1 VVPDF
6 SGQEELTMLQL
17 LQNLASGET
26 LVAEVPA
33 PQAAPGALLIAT
45 RASLISAGTE
55 RMLVDFGRASW
66 IEKARQQPEKVKQVL
81 AKVRTDGLFATL
93 EAVRGK
99 LDQPLALGY
108 CNAGVVLEVGAGVE
122 GFAVGDRVLSN
133 GPHAE
138 VVRVGKNLCA
148 RIPDA
153 VADEA
158 APFAVPAAIGLQ
170 GIRLAAPTLGEC
182 FVVTGLGL
190 IGLLTV
196 QLLRAHGC
204 RVLGI
209 DFDAAKLALAQRFGA
224 EVCDLARGEDPV
236 ARGLAF
242 SGGRGIDGVIVTA
255 ATASS
260 EPIAQAARMSRKR
273 GRIVLVGVTGLELN
287 RADFYEKELTF
298 QVSCSYGPGRYD
310 PAYEQQGHDYPFGFV
325 RWTEQRNF
333 EAALAM
339 LAEGKLEV
347 APLISH
353 RFPLREAARAY
364 DVLVNDRAALGIVLQ
379 YAGAPAAGTTRR
391 VALGASPAVA
401 AAGEAALAVIGAG
414 NYGSRVLIPAL
425 KRAGARLDTIVSSA
439 GVSSYHHGRK
449 NGFAFASTDVQV
461 DVLRNARVNAVVIA
475 TRHDTHARFA
485 VAALEAGKHVFVE
498 KPLALT
504 LEEVDAV
511 ESAWK
516 AAAERGAPRL
526 LMVGFNRR
534 FAPLVVKMKALLA
547 PVAAPKA
554 IVYTVNAGAIAP
566 DHWTQDRA
574 VGGGRIVG
582 EACHFIDLA
591 RFLVGH
597 PIVES
602 QIVTMGRHPL
612 LAVREDKATI
622 TLAFADGSIATVHYL
637 ANGGKR
643 FPKERIE
650 VFCNDGVLALDN
662 FIRLSGYDWRGFSRQ
677 RLWRQDKGQQACA
690 AAFVRAVS
698 HGGATPIA
706 AAEIFEVARVAIRL
720 AEIQRGD
727 CMAENEQSRVSS
739 HSRALA
745 AARGDTGNLDG

>member
-1 VVPDF
+1 MREKEPAKHAL
-6 SGQEELTMLQL
+6 STRPAMLQL

-26 LVAEVPA
+26 LVADVPA
-33 PQAAPGALLIAT
+33 PQVARGTLLIAT
-45 RASLISAGTE
+45 RASLVSAGTE

-66 IEKARQQPEKVKQVL
+66 IDKARQQPEKVKQVL
-81 AKVRTDGLFATL
+81 DKVRTDGLFATL
-93 EAVRGK
+93 DAVRSK

-122 GFAVGDRVLSN
+122 GFSVGDRVASN

-138 VVRVGKNLCA
+138 IVRVGKNLCA
-148 RIPDA
+148 RVPDA
-153 VADEA
+153 VSDEA
-158 APFAVPAAIGLQ
+158 AAFTVLGAIGLQ

-190 IGLLTV
+190 IGLMTV
-196 QLLRAHGC
+196 QLLRAQGC

-209 DFDAAKLALAQRFGA
+209 DLDAGKLALAQRFGA

-242 SGGRGIDGVIVTA
+242 SGGRGVDGVIVTA
-255 ATASS
+255 STQSS

-310 PAYEQQGHDYPFGFV
+310 PAYEQQGNDYPLGFV

-333 EAALAM
+333 EAVLAM
-339 LAEGKLEV
+339 LAEGKLDV

-353 RFPLREAARAY
+353 RFAVREAARAY
-364 DVLVNDRAALGIVLQ
+364 DVLVNDRSALGIVLQ
-379 YAGAPAAGTTRR
+379 YAGAKPNEQARR
-391 VALGASPAVA
+391 VALGAPPPVA
-401 AAGEAALAVIGAG
+401 ASGSAVLAVIGAG

-425 KRAGARLDTIVSSA
+425 KRAGAQLDTIVSSA
-439 GVSSYHHGRK
+439 GVTGVHHGK
-449 NGFAFASTDVQV
+449 KSGFAFASTDVQA
-461 DVLRNARVNAVVIA
+461 DVLGNERVNAVVIA

-485 VAALEAGKHVFVE
+485 GEALAAGKHVFVE

-511 ESAWK
+511 EAAWR
-516 AAAERGAPRL
+516 AASERGAARL

-534 FAPLVVKMKALLA
+534 FAPLVSKMKALLA
-547 PVAAPKA
+547 PVAAPMA
-554 IVYTVNAGAIAP
+554 IVYTVNAGAIP
-566 DHWTQDRA
+566 PEHWTQDREI
-574 VGGGRIVG
+574 GGGRIIG

-597 PIVES
+597 PIVDA
-602 QIVTMGRHPL
+602 QIATMGRHPA
-612 LAVREDKATI
+612 LAVRDDKATI
-622 TLAFADGSIATVHYL
+622 SLSFADGSIATVHYL

-643 FPKERIE
+643 FPKERVE

-662 FIRLSGYDWRGFSRQ
+662 FIKLSGYDWRGFSRQ
-677 RLWRQDKGQQACA
+677 RLWRQDKGQEACA
-690 AAFVRAVS
+690 AAFVQAVAQ
-698 HGGATPIA
+698 GGAAPIPVE
-706 AAEIFEVARVAIRL
+706 EIFEVSRVAIRL
-720 AEIQRGD
+720 ATR
-727 CMAENEQSRVSS
+727 NSRS
-739 HSRALA
+739 
-745 AARGDTGNLDG
+745 G